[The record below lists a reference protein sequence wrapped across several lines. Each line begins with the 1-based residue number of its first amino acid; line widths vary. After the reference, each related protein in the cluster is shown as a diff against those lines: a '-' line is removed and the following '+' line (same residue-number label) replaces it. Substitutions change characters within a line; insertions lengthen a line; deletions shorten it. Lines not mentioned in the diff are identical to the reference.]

1 MILTVTLNVA
11 IDKRYVVDNFQVDE
25 VNRVLECDY
34 QPGGKGLNVS
44 KPAKIAGAFVTATGF
59 IGGYAG
65 EYVKNELNIRKINSD
80 FVNVSGESRSCIN
93 IFDTSSKTQTEFL
106 EPGVTV
112 TRQDEIKL
120 LDKFEE
126 LVKKHDVVTISGSA
140 PKGTSDDIYQELIII
155 AKKHGKKVILDTSG
169 QRLIDGIKAKPTLI
183 KPNIDEIQMLAGRQI
198 TTEAELIEIGKQ
210 VQKQGIEIV
219 VISLGKDGSM
229 IISDE
234 GIYRAKPPVIKSV
247 NTVGCGDTMIAG
259 FAIGL
264 KDNMLL
270 EDTIKLATAMSAAS
284 ALREETGYFIKE
296 DMEKILKEVEV
307 IKL

>member
-1 MILTVTLNVA
+1 
-11 IDKRYVVDNFQVDE
+11 
-25 VNRVLECDY
+25 
-34 QPGGKGLNVS
+34 
-44 KPAKIAGAFVTATGF
+44 
-59 IGGYAG
+59 
-65 EYVKNELNIRKINSD
+65 
-80 FVNVSGESRSCIN
+80 
-93 IFDTSSKTQTEFL
+93 
-106 EPGVTV
+106 
-112 TRQDEIKL
+112 
-120 LDKFEE
+120 
-126 LVKKHDVVTISGSA
+126 
-140 PKGTSDDIYQELIII
+140 
-155 AKKHGKKVILDTSG
+155 
-169 QRLIDGIKAKPTLI
+169 
-183 KPNIDEIQMLAGRQI
+183 MLAGRQI
-198 TTEAELIEIGKQ
+198 TTEEDLIDIGKQ